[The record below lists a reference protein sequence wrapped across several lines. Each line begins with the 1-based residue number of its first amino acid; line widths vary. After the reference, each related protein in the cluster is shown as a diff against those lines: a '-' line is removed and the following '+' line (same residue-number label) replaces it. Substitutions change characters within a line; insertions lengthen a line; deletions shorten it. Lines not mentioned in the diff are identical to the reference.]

1 MPELSASPAPDLRAI
16 EDRLARIE
24 ARLDRLGTLLERV
37 EPLAVAAERYTG
49 IAIDVADEEL
59 ARAQARGVDLDQR
72 LHRTLALVEK
82 LTAPAV
88 LADLERAASHS
99 RALAEGAEL
108 AAAAPA
114 YAAIAIDV
122 VDEEVARMQAEGID
136 VDRAR
141 ENLVVLVRALAG
153 FLSSPAASQ
162 LIGSGLLKPET
173 LNRITQLSTA
183 VVQTLNEE
191 PEHIGPWGSF
201 VRTWDRR
208 FQRFAGFSFALAHR
222 VGALL
227 GPEHGRITTTIHD

>member
-1 MPELSASPAPDLRAI
+1 MPDAHAAHSPDLRAI
-16 EDRLARIE
+16 EARLARIE
-24 ARLDRLGTLLERV
+24 AQLDRLGAVLDKV
-37 EPLAVAAERYTG
+37 EPMATAAHGYTA

-59 ARAQARGVDLDQR
+59 TRAQARGVDVDER
-72 LHRTLALVEK
+72 LRKTAALVEK
-82 LTAPAV
+82 LTDPAV
-88 LADLERAASHS
+88 LADLERAARYS
-99 RALAEGAEL
+99 RTLAEGAEL
-108 AAAAPA
+108 ASAAPA
-114 YAAIAIDV
+114 YVAIAIDV

-136 VDRAR
+136 VDLAR
-141 ENLVVLVRALAG
+141 DNLVVLVRALAG

-173 LNRITQLSTA
+173 FNRMTQLSTA
-183 VVQTLNEE
+183 IVQTLNEE

-227 GPEHGRITTTIHD
+227 GPEQGRISTTIHD